1 MLFYRKLDSCPILVI
16 KMPKVKFSV
25 AANIPHIPI
34 PKLLKYRM
42 LNMDILTFQDYRD
55 SSLLLLYQINLEIH
69 IPKII

>member
-42 LNMDILTFQDYRD
+42 LNMDILTFQD
-55 SSLLLLYQINLEIH
+55 LIIEILRFYYYT
-69 IPKII
+69 KLF